1 MVEFFIMRSLDTGVR
16 LVETNTVRI
25 TNTIHITGHSSSRYT
40 IGLSIVAVTD
50 EKNI

>member
-25 TNTIHITGHSSSRYT
+25 TNTIHITGDSSS
-40 IGLSIVAVTD
+40 GNNIV
-50 EKNI
+50 NYGSYR